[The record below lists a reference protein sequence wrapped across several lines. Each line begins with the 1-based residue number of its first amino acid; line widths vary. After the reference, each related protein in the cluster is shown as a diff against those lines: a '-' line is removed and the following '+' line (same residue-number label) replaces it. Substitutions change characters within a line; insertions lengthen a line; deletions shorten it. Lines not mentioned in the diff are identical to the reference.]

1 MQKMERIL
9 GIDLG
14 LLATGL
20 VLWDAD
26 GTESDIITLGERLRG
41 GKRLFEVGEKIW
53 DRIDSWEPDLVVLEG
68 YAYAGQKVVGTAEL
82 GGVVKCLLHHPAN
95 AAVIRHIIVPPGKL
109 KKFATGN
116 GNADKPTMA
125 QAVRKRWGYDPEGQN
140 EHLIDA
146 YALAMFGACWAGIEG
161 LKFTKEQREIVKKV
175 ELAE

>member
-1 MQKMERIL
+1 MQKVERIL
-9 GIDLG
+9 GIDLS

-20 VLWDAD
+20 VLWKTD
-26 GTESDIITLGERLRG
+26 GIENDVITLGERLRG
-41 GKRLFEVGEKIW
+41 AERLFKVGEEIW
-53 DRIDSWEPDLVVLEG
+53 ERIDSWEPHLGALEG

-82 GGVVKCLLHHPAN
+82 GGLVKAGLYEKQIPY
-95 AAVIRHIIVPPGKL
+95 IIVPPGKL

-116 GNADKPTMA
+116 GNADKPMMA
-125 QAVRKRWGYDPEGQN
+125 QAARKRWGYDPQGQN

-146 YALAMFGACWAGIEG
+146 FALAMFGACWAGVEG